1 MLVRVCLELG
11 KVSNCLDFEVPVK
24 YEAFVL
30 MKQSIKLQHRLHKS
44 PVSADTELSETLLG
58 KS

>member
-1 MLVRVCLELG
+1 MLVRVCLEIG
-11 KVSNCLDFEVPVK
+11 KGSKGLDFEVPVE

-44 PVSADTELSETLLG
+44 PVSADNELSETLLG
-58 KS
+58 KG